1 MKFTKTEARMIL
13 SMEDVDGINIVG
25 KTLICS
31 PEGKQLYLFD
41 VSRMQ
46 DWIKHLNQDTY
57 S

>member
-25 KTLICS
+25 KTLICN

-41 VSRMQ
+41 VSRIQ
-46 DWIKHLNQDTY
+46 DWIKHHNQDTY